1 MPLASHVVT
10 QMEAGEAVETVSGP
24 FGGPEGAWGDL
35 NHVIQFPAQDFP
47 GLGRNPHNSE
57 IRVVAGALGSGKSL
71 FLRRMQA
78 HQKDDNKRA
87 VYAPEIQR
95 SSDLRTEHVVK
106 FTNSIGAPTGN
117 SELWKLLWRR
127 AIFRSLATHMRINLS
142 PYLPVDAKDF
152 FARYSDMLGAPD
164 RDERTVVHEVK
175 ELIDSAS
182 TGRQYRLRLDNDR
195 WANIEKYMSRLLAE
209 MPPVFLY
216 LDEIDKE
223 YKSSPSAWTLCQKGL
238 VYTIMDLQRESD
250 FQGRLHLIAAVRD
263 TTIVSISAGEHAQ
276 RLLDPQYCNLMNWS
290 RQAASYFLARKV
302 ERLPD
307 EYFRTSGEAKTV
319 SNWLG
324 MDSITNA
331 RPSQDVESI
340 SDYLLRHTGLVARD
354 IIRLG
359 NRLCAEIKRS
369 GSLSPEDIR
378 GIVGEQAAGF
388 AEKLLSVVAN
398 QALGESMPASWWRR
412 GTRLRI
418 ADLSWGRD
426 AVLECIEA
434 TGSERLS
441 REQIEELDR
450 TATARFAEYLDR
462 PKLKL
467 SDVLWQNRLLAAVSS
482 DGRFRYFNLD
492 EALSS
497 LALPRVGGIDYYAWN
512 PLLHDVTPSLS
523 IDLDSAL
530 WPR

>member
-1 MPLASHVVT
+1 MADTESNESPEIL
-10 QMEAGEAVETVSGP
+10 SGP
-24 FGGPEGAWGDL
+24 FGGPEGAWEDL
-35 NHVIQFPAQDFP
+35 DHVIQFPAHDFP

-87 VYAPEIQR
+87 VYAPDIQR

-127 AIFRSLATHMRINLS
+127 AIFRSLSTHLRINLGS
-142 PYLPVDAKDF
+142 YLPPDARDF
-152 FARYSDMLGAPD
+152 FGKYADLLGEPT

-175 ELIDSAS
+175 ELIDSAT

-195 WANIEKYMSRLLAE
+195 WANVEKYLARLLAD
-209 MPPVFLY
+209 MPPPFIY

-223 YKSSPSAWTLCQKGL
+223 YKSAPSAWTLCQKGL

-250 FQGRLHLIAAVRD
+250 FQGRLHLVAAVRD

-276 RLLDPQYCNLMNWS
+276 RLLDPQYCTVMNWS
-290 RQAASYFLARKV
+290 REAARYFLARKV
-302 ERLPD
+302 ESLPD
-307 EYFRTSGEAKTV
+307 SYFHDKADAKTV
-319 SNWLG
+319 ATWLG
-324 MDSITNA
+324 MDSIANA
-331 RPSQDVESI
+331 RPTRELEPI

-359 NRLCAEIKRS
+359 NRICSEIRRN

-378 GIVGEQAAGF
+378 SIVSEQAAGF

-398 QALGESMPASWWRR
+398 QALSEAMPASWWRR
-412 GTRLRI
+412 GSRLRI

-434 TGSERLS
+434 TGSERLC
-441 REQIEELDR
+441 RDQIQALDDL
-450 TATARFAEYLDR
+450 ATTRFAQYLENR
-462 PKLKL
+462 KLKL
-467 SDVLWQNRLLAAVSS
+467 SDVLWQNRLLAAVGH
-482 DGRFRYFNLD
+482 DARVRYFNLD

-497 LALPRVGGIDYYAWN
+497 LALPRVGGIDHYIWN
-512 PLLHDVTPSLS
+512 PLLHDVTPNLK
-523 IDLDSAL
+523 IGPDAAL
-530 WPR
+530 WPK